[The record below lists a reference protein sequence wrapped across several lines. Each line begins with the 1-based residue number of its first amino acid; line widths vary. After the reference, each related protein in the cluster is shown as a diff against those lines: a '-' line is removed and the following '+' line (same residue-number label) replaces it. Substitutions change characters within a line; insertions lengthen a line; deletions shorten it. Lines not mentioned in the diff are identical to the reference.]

1 MTRGAS
7 ILTVVGVV
15 AAVAIAWV
23 LVSVVFQI
31 VWFVAKLIIV
41 GLVAVLVYF
50 ALRGL
55 LTRGSA

>member
-1 MTRGAS
+1 MTRSAS
-7 ILTVVGVV
+7 ILTTIGVV
-15 AAVAIAWV
+15 AAVVIAWV